1 MELHCIFISFILI
14 DSLKIKC
21 LLILQSSHKRRNKK
35 KEKILSPS
43 YHFPIQIGS
52 NDRYPGF
59 ATRIVFVYI

>member
-1 MELHCIFISFILI
+1 MELRCIFVSFILI

-21 LLILQSSHKRRNKK
+21 LLILLTQEGK
-35 KEKILSPS
+35 KILSPS

>member
-21 LLILQSSHKRRNKK
+21 LLILHTKEGIKRRK
-35 KEKILSPS
+35 KILSPS

-52 NDRYPGF
+52 NDRYAGF